1 MLEII
6 YNDSYSQLT
15 IVNNL
20 NNERFEVVDDDFNA
34 YEFLTYNPFE
44 PTKEDLIYLFKQSLM
59 KYFDLDN
66 EEEHAIAKSYRQNMF
81 DKSMRAF
88 MGWLN
93 EHKELWGGED
103 NEND

>member
-20 NNERFEVVDDDFNA
+20 NNECFNVIDDQFST
-34 YEFLTYNPFE
+34 YETLEYGCFE
-44 PTKEDLIYLFKQSLM
+44 PTKKDLINLFEKSLSA
-59 KYFDLDN
+59 YFDLERK
-66 EEEHAIAKSYRQNMF
+66 EENIYIQAYKQNQFEM
-81 DKSMRAF
+81 SMRLF
-88 MGWLN
+88 MEWLN

-103 NEND
+103 ENN